1 MSTNLSFARLFCVK
15 SSARHMARPGTLTTY
30 DWHLNFMAPAVGED
44 AKLATSTLYEENVH
58 FGTHLEVWG
67 SWYDMEKRC
76 WGYACC
82 RVTRQ
87 QQRRCPKTAPYAEGE
102 EEEEEDMEVK
112 VSRRMAELLEKNPS
126 FTGDVPTPD
135 QVRARAH
142 LPRHQTETVAGKEKD
157 WSDAELKNF
166 IHSNGLIRPART
178 KGQQKP
184 EPTAA
189 DWKVLELEPGA
200 DPAQLKKAY
209 RRLALLY
216 HPDKQRNEKD
226 KASATEKFRK
236 VVEAYEAIAGHVAE
250 IPAVAATEG
259 VRKRRWRI
267 VIVE

>member
-1 MSTNLSFARLFCVK
+1 MLGLCLLQGDQAATEALPK
-15 SSARHMARPGTLTTY
+15 DGTICRRRR
-30 DWHLNFMAPAVGED
+30 GE
-44 AKLATSTLYEENVH
+44 
-58 FGTHLEVWG
+58 HLE
-67 SWYDMEKRC
+67 KR
-76 WGYACC
+76 
-82 RVTRQ
+82 R
-87 QQRRCPKTAPYAEGE
+87 
-102 EEEEEDMEVK
+102 EEEDMEVK

-135 QVRARAH
+135 Q
-142 LPRHQTETVAGKEKD
+142 EKD

-226 KASATEKFRK
+226 KASRLDDQT
-236 VVEAYEAIAGHVAE
+236 
-250 IPAVAATEG
+250 
-259 VRKRRWRI
+259 
-267 VIVE
+267 